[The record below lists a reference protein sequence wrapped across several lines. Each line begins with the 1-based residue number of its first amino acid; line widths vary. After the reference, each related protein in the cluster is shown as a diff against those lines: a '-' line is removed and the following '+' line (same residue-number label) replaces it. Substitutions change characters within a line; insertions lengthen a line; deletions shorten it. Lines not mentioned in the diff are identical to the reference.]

1 MSGKGKPGARRRRF
15 FLDMLISLV
24 LLLAVLAA
32 ASSRTRREET
42 RFRRTEKADLAGPSV
57 ILDRMDVPEDWPDLG
72 YRRLLMGDD
81 GEEILFYLSREDGD
95 ELLLR
100 REKTDG
106 LLLTP
111 APYWNPVRRTQWTG
125 GGAVLPLFLFADDP
139 AAVRAEVQLRLSDA
153 LVLDLSQVRG
163 ETGGGDGHARERFF
177 LFRIPV
183 PDNPRLTKAEL
194 LQALQETNAYSSLGQ
209 GEFPAVIRLYDGE
222 GRLLETRSYT
232 VRSRSVDPP
241 A

>member
-1 MSGKGKPGARRRRF
+1 MRETGKQGIRKRRF

-42 RFRRTEKADLAGPSV
+42 RFRRAEKADLAGPSE

-72 YRRLLMGDD
+72 YSRLLMGDD
-81 GEEILFYLSREDGD
+81 GEEILFYLSREDGA

-111 APYWNPVRRTQWTG
+111 APYWNPVRRVQWTKG
-125 GGAVLPLFLFADDP
+125 EAVVPLFLYADDP
-139 AAVRAEVQLRLSDA
+139 ARTPTPEGVRCAAAAR
-153 LVLDLSQVRG
+153 
-163 ETGGGDGHARERFF
+163 TGSEKACIPDHKAGAGRSPRRDRAARR
-177 LFRIPV
+177 
-183 PDNPRLTKAEL
+183 
-194 LQALQETNAYSSLGQ
+194 
-209 GEFPAVIRLYDGE
+209 
-222 GRLLETRSYT
+222 T
-232 VRSRSVDPP
+232 VRKRLENSCKGGTLT
-241 A
+241 